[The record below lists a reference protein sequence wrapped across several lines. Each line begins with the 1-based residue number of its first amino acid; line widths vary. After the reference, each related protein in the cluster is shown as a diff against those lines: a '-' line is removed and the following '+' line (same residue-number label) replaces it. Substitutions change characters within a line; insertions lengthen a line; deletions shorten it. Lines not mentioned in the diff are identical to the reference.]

1 MGNKTT
7 NISEKAAKHG
17 FEPQADLTDSAR
29 NIADTEE
36 ETKQNDFPN
45 IESITD
51 AYAKL
56 TLWDGTDYDLP
67 AFIATSVANDSD
79 KITGTS
85 AEYHNLVSEYAR
97 KGSYRYATEVAKAG
111 AKKYGKNVDLLAD
124 IVKFGSQC
132 QDKDACERAHD
143 RLNSIDK
150 KMWTWRAFTFV
161 IDYLENVMEMS
172 NKDGDTRETEEQIKD
187 EILKLIE
194 EYKKLEDERA
204 WVAEAELYVKYG
216 EREKAINVLKD
227 GVEKV
232 TVAPQCCIKLSDM
245 LLESGDYEEVVKY
258 SSMGIRGTAQDQPSA
273 SNGYLLYASALAKDA
288 LIHREALESGGETKN
303 KGYNNLSAVRD
314 ALTDYRIAKTLL
326 NEQIYRD
333 NIRQR
338 EIILKAKSGLDS
350 DDKEMESNKLQE
362 ILQMLSESSHDNN

>member
-1 MGNKTT
+1 MNNYTKDVSGQA
-7 NISEKAAKHG
+7 IEYDHES
-17 FEPQADLTDSAR
+17 QADCTASTIKKTD
-29 NIADTEE
+29 D
-36 ETKQNDFPN
+36 ETKQKNHPD
-45 IESITD
+45 IVSITD
-51 AYAKL
+51 ANTRL
-56 TLWDGTDYDLP
+56 IHWDTKDHDLL
-67 AFIATSVANDSD
+67 AFIATSVANNPQ
-79 KITGTS
+79 KITGT
-85 AEYHNLVSEYAR
+85 ADEFHNLASEFAR
-97 KGSYRYATEVAKAG
+97 KGLYRYAVQVAKAG
-111 AKKYGKNVDLLAD
+111 ACKYGRNVDLLAD

-132 QDKDACERAHD
+132 QDKDACERAYD

-161 IDYLENVMEMS
+161 IDYLENAMETA
-172 NKDGDTRETEEQIKD
+172 NKDEDTRGSEEQIKGK
-187 EILKLIE
+187 ILALIE
-194 EYKKLEDERA
+194 KYKKLEDERA

-326 NEQIYRD
+326 NEPTYVN